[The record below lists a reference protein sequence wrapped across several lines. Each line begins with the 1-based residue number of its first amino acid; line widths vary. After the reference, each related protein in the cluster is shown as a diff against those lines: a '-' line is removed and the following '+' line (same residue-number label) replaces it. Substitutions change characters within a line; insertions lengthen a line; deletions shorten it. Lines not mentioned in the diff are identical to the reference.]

1 MSTSF
6 PGIFLYI
13 NSNNVYNF
21 LGTKNGIECKCFIS
35 YSIFIIYTFDINE
48 LITISGPFSIYI
60 LKIFICWQFSIKGD
74 R

>member
-1 MSTSF
+1 MALNVNVL
-6 PGIFLYI
+6 LY
-13 NSNNVYNF
+13 
-21 LGTKNGIECKCFIS
+21 S

-48 LITISGPFSIYI
+48 LLTISGPFSIYI